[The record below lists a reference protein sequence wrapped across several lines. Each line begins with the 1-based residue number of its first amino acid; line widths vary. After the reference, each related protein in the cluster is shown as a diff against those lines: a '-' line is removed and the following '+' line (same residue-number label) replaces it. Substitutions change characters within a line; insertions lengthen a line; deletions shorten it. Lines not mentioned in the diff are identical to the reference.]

1 MSDGVLDKLPKVD
14 ELLKSLEFVDTAEV
28 KYHSEKSTLSDTQ
41 IPSNE
46 PIYCS
51 VSEINGELKKVF
63 LSEKEVS
70 QEGLSY
76 DLNPLI
82 YYRLNSAIKDY
93 AKLPKIDLSTF
104 FSRSE
109 DNRQIKFTV
118 KKLSLDTDNKLIEKI
133 KDEAIIK
140 SFNQLSEFN

>member
-1 MSDGVLDKLPKVD
+1 VAEIDG
-14 ELLKSLEFVDTAEV
+14 EV
-28 KYHSEKSTLSDTQ
+28 
-41 IPSNE
+41 
-46 PIYCS
+46 
-51 VSEINGELKKVF
+51 KKVF

-76 DLNPLI
+76 DINPLI

-93 AKLPKIDLSTF
+93 GKLPKIDLGTF

-118 KKLSLDTDNKLIEKI
+118 KKLNLDTDEKLIERI
-133 KDEAIIK
+133 KDETIVK
-140 SFNQLSEFN
+140 NFNQLSEFSPE